1 MLNEGSN
8 LEGGG
13 KSRTEKEPKVLGL
26 SLWVEGNVIS
36 SDGEDGRRGSFRE
49 KGENQRFWSG
59 IKPECLLGATVKR
72 SGGHLDT

>member
-1 MLNEGSN
+1 M
-8 LEGGG
+8 
-13 KSRTEKEPKVLGL
+13 LGL

-36 SDGEDGRRGSFRE
+36 LDGEDGRRGSFRE

-59 IKPECLLGATVKR
+59 IKSECILGATVKR